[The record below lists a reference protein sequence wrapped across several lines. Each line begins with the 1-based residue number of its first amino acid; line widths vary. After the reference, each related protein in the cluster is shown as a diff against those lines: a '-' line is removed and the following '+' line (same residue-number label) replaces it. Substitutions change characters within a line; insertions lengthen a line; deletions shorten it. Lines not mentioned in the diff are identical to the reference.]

1 MGNNKLIMFAA
12 APFAYGAGYGYGA
25 PYGAY
30 GGFGGYGLGFW
41 NQKGGNHG
49 PQQHQLQELHG
60 GMPGANG
67 LANQNTYLHQNVFGG
82 MSGFSDGLPP
92 HNTYT
97 HSDVTGVST
106 ASNPFFGTAGA
117 ARTTFPGVPTA
128 GAGFGAAPFFQQ
140 QQ

>member
-1 MGNNKLIMFAA
+1 MG
-12 APFAYGAGYGYGA
+12 AYGAGYGYGA
-25 PYGAY
+25 PYGY
-30 GGFGGYGLGFW
+30 GGFGGYGLGWW

-67 LANQNTYLHQNVFGG
+67 VSAV
-82 MSGFSDGLPP
+82 SDGMWP

-97 HSDVTGVST
+97 HSDVTGMST
-106 ASNPFFGTAGA
+106 TSNPFFGGVAA

-128 GAGFGAAPFFQQ
+128 GAGFGAF
-140 QQ
+140 